1 MLYRL
6 YNPPPPLSAFV
17 GCIWYSQG
25 LQGTHAR
32 ERLLP
37 NGEAAIVF
45 DLREE
50 PVCIYDAQDAAKFE
64 MHAPAIFC
72 GARTDCFVIDTSRQ
86 ERVIGIQFRPG
97 GARPFLTMPADEVA
111 EGTYSL
117 EDVWPRSAVEV
128 RERLLGAASVEAM
141 FGILERALLTQMDL
155 SLSLHPAVAYA
166 TGRLARPAEN
176 LRVSDVAER
185 TGLSMRR
192 LGDLFRMQTGLSPK
206 AFHQVRRFQR
216 VLQLLRREREADF
229 AALALGCGFYD
240 QAHFVHEFRR
250 FAGMTPGEYL
260 RVATPHLNHVP
271 LV

>member
-1 MLYRL
+1 MLYRR

-45 DLREE
+45 DLRED
-50 PVCIYDAQDAAKFE
+50 PVCIYDAQDASKFE

-86 ERVIGIQFRPG
+86 GAGDRDSAFRPG

-111 EGTYSL
+111 EGTFSL
-117 EDVWPRSAVEV
+117 EDVWPGIAAKV
-128 RERLLGAASVEAM
+128 RERLLDAANVEAM
-141 FGILERALLTQMDL
+141 FGILERALLGQMNL
-155 SLSLHPAVAYA
+155 SLALHPAVAYA
-166 TGRLARPAEN
+166 AGWLARPAEN
-176 LRVSDVAER
+176 LRVRDVAER

-216 VLQLLRREREADF
+216 VLQSLRREREADF

-240 QAHFVHEFRR
+240 HRRHFVR
-250 FAGMTPGEYL
+250 A
-260 RVATPHLNHVP
+260 
-271 LV
+271 